1 MSDEQNPTPTGGD
14 STQERIQR
22 FLAAED
28 TPAPKATAPEP
39 SQADATT
46 PEPAQAAE
54 KPVEPDR
61 DGEQQDE
68 GPQITTADVAKY
80 LGIDADSVDV
90 DEDGTIKVKTKID
103 GTEGTAKLQDL
114 LRSYQLQGHIDNK
127 ARAVAEAHKAAEARM
142 QEVHQFA
149 QQRLQQADAL
159 AQTAAQELLKEYQ
172 SVDWNTLRVTDPGQW
187 AALQQDYKRRE
198 SQINQVFA
206 TVDQAKAQEQ
216 QRSQQAIQQLT
227 AQEAAKL
234 VELVPAWKDP
244 QVFHKESTAVR
255 TWAIQ
260 SGMPAEVVEAVSNG
274 PMVSAH
280 LVAALHKAM
289 LFDQLQA
296 KKPEIE
302 NRVRTAPKIV
312 KPGQAQQDGP
322 SQQLKN
328 IRQSI
333 SKSGG
338 RQGVAAYLM
347 ATGRA

>member
-1 MSDEQNPTPTGGD
+1 MGDEQNPTPTGGD

-216 QRSQQAIQQLT
+216 QRSQQAIQQRT
-227 AQEAAKL
+227 AQEAEKL